1 MVTKLQTIKQ
11 KSGHGTINSKIRQM
25 ETKTQQLQEK
35 DYLTE
40 GIN

>member
-1 MVTKLQTIKQ
+1 MQTIKQ

-25 ETKTQQLQEK
+25 EIKTQRLQEK
-35 DYLTE
+35 DDGTE